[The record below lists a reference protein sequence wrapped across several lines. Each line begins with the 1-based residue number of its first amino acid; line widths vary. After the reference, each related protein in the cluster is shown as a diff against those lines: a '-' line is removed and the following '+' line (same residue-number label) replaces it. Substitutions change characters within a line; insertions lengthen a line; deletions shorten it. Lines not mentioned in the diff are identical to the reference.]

1 MPSLNLY
8 PVSTASGFPNTK
20 ARGGGGEGSIE
31 SRCPYLEG

>member
-20 ARGGGGEGSIE
+20 ARGGGGGEY
-31 SRCPYLEG
+31 RK

>member
-20 ARGGGGEGSIE
+20 ARGGGGEH
-31 SRCPYLEG
+31 RK

>member
-20 ARGGGGEGSIE
+20 ARGEGGGGEH
-31 SRCPYLEG
+31 RK

>member
-20 ARGGGGEGSIE
+20 ARGGGIE
-31 SRCPYLEG
+31 SRCPYLED

>member
-20 ARGGGGEGSIE
+20 ARGGKESRKE

>member
-20 ARGGGGEGSIE
+20 ARGGGGGEH
-31 SRCPYLEG
+31 RK

>member
-20 ARGGGGEGSIE
+20 ARGGGGSIE